1 MQLSSR
7 RDPAAGTLNRI
18 FERVRRFPKRVVF
31 AEGEEEQVIRA
42 ALSYVA
48 NGLGTAILVGREERV
63 RETAAHAGSTSARA
77 TASRST
83 MRASRIATR
92 LTRNSSTSGC
102 SGKVSSSAIA
112 SASSTRTATTSPPPW
127 WRSAMPTPWSRA

>member
-1 MQLSSR
+1 MAAYKVQLSSR

-48 NGLGTAILVGREERV
+48 NGLGTAILVGREDRV
-63 RETAAHAGSTSARA
+63 RDTAEHAGLDIVARA
-77 TASRST
+77 RASRST
-83 MRASRIATR
+83 TRACRIATR
-92 LTRNSSTSGC
+92 PMRNSFTSGC
-102 SGKVSSSAIA
+102 SGKASCSAIA
-112 SASSTRTATTSPPPW
+112 KG
-127 WRSAMPTPWSRA
+127 